1 MAPEDYTQHLVPV
14 VLHLVDI
21 DHFAVGRIDIVPAG
35 HTAAVPVGH
44 TAAGPAGHT
53 AAVPAVLAVRIAV
66 EHSAG
71 VSVSLFP

>member
-1 MAPEDYTQHLVPV
+1 MAPEDYTQHLVLV

-35 HTAAVPVGH
+35 HTAAV
-44 TAAGPAGHT
+44 
-53 AAVPAVLAVRIAV
+53 LAVRIAV